1 MLLVELFGLVLNL
14 FELLQ
19 IVQQVV
25 VDYHTDLLVLGRVLD
40 ELLLVLFDHLL

>member
-1 MLLVELFGLVLNL
+1 VLLVELFGLVLNL

>member
-1 MLLVELFGLVLNL
+1 MLLVELFGLVLNF

-40 ELLLVLFDHLL
+40 ELLLVLFDHFL

>member
-19 IVQQVV
+19 IVQQVI